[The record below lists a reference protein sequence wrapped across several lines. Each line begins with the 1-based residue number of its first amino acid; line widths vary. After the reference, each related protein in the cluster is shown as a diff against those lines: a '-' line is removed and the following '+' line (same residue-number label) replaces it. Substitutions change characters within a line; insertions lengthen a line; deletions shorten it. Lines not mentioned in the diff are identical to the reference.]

1 MKYVFSLNITVYHLC
16 KDIDRKMFIS
26 CIIDAIKK
34 VYRLTTYRVN
44 MSFYGLGHDLILSKK
59 IYICLF
65 V

>member
-34 VYRLTTYRVN
+34 V
-44 MSFYGLGHDLILSKK
+44 
-59 IYICLF
+59 
-65 V
+65 